1 MVEMRNVY
9 RILFGGDQSEDIG
22 VDGKIILKCT
32 LNKLGGCGLDSS
44 DSGEGPVAAS
54 CKHGNERCE
63 EFLD

>member
-1 MVEMRNVY
+1 
-9 RILFGGDQSEDIG
+9 LFGGDQSEDIG